1 MGTHRQ
7 FRFGVVGE
15 NAASPQTL
23 LATARRAEQ
32 LGYRTFLLRD
42 HFVREPFGDQLAP
55 MIALAAVAA
64 ATRSLRV
71 GTMVLANDYR
81 HPVLLAKEAAT
92 LDALSGG
99 RFELG
104 LGAGWLREEYDQAG
118 IPFVAAGTRVDRLAE
133 ALTILKGLLRG
144 EEVRFRGDHYSVAAL
159 TTFPPARQ
167 QPHLP
172 LVVGAG
178 SRRMLQLAGREADT
192 VGILPRALPGGG
204 ISDALTER
212 TPATMARKVGWVR
225 EAAAERSREVELS
238 MLISPQLTGDPTG
251 AAERFAAAR
260 GWHGLPAATVLAMPS
275 VFLGPADRVAEQM
288 LARREQY
295 GFSYYVV
302 SDADLEPFAPVVEL
316 LTGR

>member
-7 FRFGVVGE
+7 FRFGVIGE
-15 NAASPQTL
+15 HAASPETL
-23 LATARRAEQ
+23 LATAQQAEQ
-32 LGYRTFLLRD
+32 LGYHTFLLRD

-55 MIALAAVAA
+55 LVALAAVAA

-71 GTMVLANDYR
+71 GTLVLANDYR

-118 IPFVAAGTRVDRLAE
+118 IPFDAAGSRVDRLAE
-133 ALTILKGLLRG
+133 ALTILKGLLSG
-144 EEVRFRGDHYSVAAL
+144 EEVTFQGEHYSVAAL

-167 QPHLP
+167 QPHPP
-172 LVVGAG
+172 LLVGAG
-178 SRRMLQLAGREADT
+178 SRRMLQLAGREADI
-192 VGILPRALPGGG
+192 VGILPKALPGGG
-204 ISDALTER
+204 ISDAVDER
-212 TPATMARKVGWVR
+212 TPATMTRKVAWVR

-238 MLISPQLTGDPTG
+238 MVISPELTGDPAG

-275 VFLGPADRVAEQM
+275 VFLGPAEAIAEQM
-288 LARREQY
+288 VARREQY

-302 SDADLEPFAPVVEL
+302 SDADLAAFAPVVEL
-316 LTGR
+316 LSGR